1 MEFTI
6 YEFNELT
13 NFLIDGFYGLND
25 LNGFNDFNGFN
36 GFKDCNALNDLNMN
50 RENRDRQ
57 SVLSVDD
64 DGDLRDLLHE
74 LISDMGLISVTAVDG
89 MDALQKMAEEQF
101 DIVITDINMP
111 RLNGIGLIKRIA
123 AEYSDTDVIAITGFQ
138 TEYNY
143 TDIIALGASDFISKP
158 INMNEFEA
166 KIRRL
171 VRERKMRFELRQLS
185 TCDALTGLYN
195 RRYLDENLMKEAIRA
210 SRQHYDLYLLLI
222 DIDNFKIYNDK
233 YGHQQGDR
241 LLKELAQI
249 ISRNIR
255 MNVDLGYRYGGDE
268 FAVTILHANPRQ
280 ALMVAERFCREY
292 NEKNL
297 HPTSLSIGIAK
308 LKNSSN
314 NLERDLDNMIR
325 KADQAL
331 YLAKNNGGNQKVL
344 VEVNSD

>member
-1 MEFTI
+1 
-6 YEFNELT
+6 
-13 NFLIDGFYGLND
+13 
-25 LNGFNDFNGFN
+25 
-36 GFKDCNALNDLNMN
+36 MN
-50 RENRDRQ
+50 RENRAQQ

-64 DGDLRDLLHE
+64 DRDLRDLLHE
-74 LISDMGLISVTAVDG
+74 LISDMGLLSVTAVDG
-89 MDALQKMAEEQF
+89 MDALEKMEEEQF

-111 RLNGIGLIKRIA
+111 RLNGIGLIKRVA
-123 AEYSDTDVIAITGFQ
+123 AEYIDTDVIAITGFQ

-158 INMNEFEA
+158 ININEFEA
-166 KIRRL
+166 KIKRI
-171 VRERKMRFELRQLS
+171 VRERNMRSELRRLS

-195 RRYLDENLMKEAIRA
+195 RRYLDENLRNEAIRA

-241 LLKELAQI
+241 LLKELAEI

-255 MNVDLGYRYGGDE
+255 NNVDSGYRYGGDE
-268 FAVTILHANPRQ
+268 FAVTVLHANPRQ
-280 ALMVAERFCREY
+280 ALMVAERFCKEY

-297 HPTSLSIGIAK
+297 LPTSLSIGIAK

-314 NLERDLDNMIR
+314 NLEQDLDDMIR
-325 KADQAL
+325 EADQAL
-331 YLAKNNGGNQKVL
+331 YLAKNNGGNQKVM
-344 VEVNSD
+344 VELSS

>member
-1 MEFTI
+1 M
-6 YEFNELT
+6 
-13 NFLIDGFYGLND
+13 
-25 LNGFNDFNGFN
+25 
-36 GFKDCNALNDLNMN
+36 
-50 RENRDRQ
+50 
-57 SVLSVDD
+57 LSVDD
-64 DGDLRDLLHE
+64 DRDLRDLLHE
-74 LISDMGLISVTAVDG
+74 LISDMGLISATAMDG
-89 MDALQKMAEEQF
+89 VDALEKMEEEQF

-166 KIRRL
+166 KIKRI
-171 VRERKMRFELRQLS
+171 VRERNMRFELKRLS
-185 TCDALTGLYN
+185 NCDALTGLYN
-195 RRYLDENLMKEAIRA
+195 RRHLDENLRKEAIRA

-222 DIDNFKIYNDK
+222 DIDNFKLYNDRN
-233 YGHQQGDR
+233 GHQQGDR
-241 LLKELAQI
+241 LLKELAQM

-255 MNVDLGYRYGGDE
+255 DNVDSGYRYGGDE

-308 LKNSSN
+308 MKNSSN
-314 NLERDLDNMIR
+314 NLEHDLDDMIR

-331 YLAKNNGGNQKVL
+331 YLAKNNGGNQKVMVKL
-344 VEVNSD
+344 NSD

>member
-1 MEFTI
+1 
-6 YEFNELT
+6 
-13 NFLIDGFYGLND
+13 
-25 LNGFNDFNGFN
+25 
-36 GFKDCNALNDLNMN
+36 MN
-50 RENRDRQ
+50 RENRARQ

-64 DGDLRDLLHE
+64 DRDLRDLLHE
-74 LISDMGLISVTAVDG
+74 LISDMGLTSATAMDG
-89 MDALQKMAEEQF
+89 MDALAKMEEEQF

-123 AEYSDTDVIAITGFQ
+123 ADYSDTDVIAITGFQ

-166 KIRRL
+166 KIKRI
-171 VRERKMRFELRQLS
+171 VRERKMRSELRRLS

-195 RRYLDENLMKEAIRA
+195 RRHLDENLQKEAIRA

-222 DIDNFKIYNDK
+222 DIDNFKSYNDK

-241 LLKELAQI
+241 LLKELARI

-255 MNVDLGYRYGGDE
+255 NNVDSGYRYGGDE
-268 FAVTILHANPRQ
+268 FAVTILHANPQQ
-280 ALMVAERFCREY
+280 ALMVADRFCREY
-292 NEKNL
+292 NERNL

-314 NLERDLDNMIR
+314 NLEQDLDSMIR

-331 YLAKNNGGNQKVL
+331 YIAKNNGGNQKVM
-344 VEVNSD
+344 VELNSD

>member
-1 MEFTI
+1 
-6 YEFNELT
+6 
-13 NFLIDGFYGLND
+13 
-25 LNGFNDFNGFN
+25 
-36 GFKDCNALNDLNMN
+36 MN
-50 RENRDRQ
+50 RENRARQ

-64 DGDLRDLLHE
+64 DRDLRDVLHE
-74 LISDMGLISVTAVDG
+74 LISDMGLASETAVDG
-89 MDALQKMAEEQF
+89 MDALAKMEEKQF

-123 AEYSDTDVIAITGFQ
+123 ADYSDTDVIAITGFQ

-158 INMNEFEA
+158 ININEFEA
-166 KIRRL
+166 KIKRI
-171 VRERKMRFELRQLS
+171 VRERNMRAELRRLS

-195 RRYLDENLMKEAIRA
+195 RRYLDENLRNEAVRA
-210 SRQHYDLYLLLI
+210 SRQHYELYLLLI

-255 MNVDLGYRYGGDE
+255 NNVDSGYRYGGDE
-268 FAVTILHANPRQ
+268 FAVTILHANPQQ
-280 ALMVAERFCREY
+280 ALMVAERLRNEY

-297 HPTSLSIGIAK
+297 IPTSLSIGIAK
-308 LKNSSN
+308 MKNSSK
-314 NLERDLDNMIR
+314 NLQQDLDNMIR
-325 KADQAL
+325 EADQAL
-331 YLAKNNGGNQKVL
+331 YLAKNNGGNQKVML
-344 VEVNSD
+344 EINS